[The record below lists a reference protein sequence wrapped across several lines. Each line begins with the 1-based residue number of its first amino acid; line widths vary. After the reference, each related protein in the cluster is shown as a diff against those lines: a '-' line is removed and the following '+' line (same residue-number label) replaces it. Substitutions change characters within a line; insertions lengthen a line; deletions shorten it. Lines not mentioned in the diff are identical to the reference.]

1 MVLEKLVSLRTA
13 VRNPWS
19 MFLVGGSVSVTCLLL
34 SSMIFKTNIGLF
46 TSFFV
51 TFAMTPLMLDLIRY
65 EEVRGEEMIKRRKG
79 NLLQRHKGILKIY
92 TAFFAGMILSL
103 SIIYTMLPERIVQTI
118 FEDQIK
124 EIGMIRGLAAFG
136 GTFQRIVTNNVGVL
150 LLSFLLSFLLGAG
163 AIFILAWNASVL
175 ATAVGMAAKSIG
187 GVRGLPMAL
196 LMFFPHGSLEIL
208 AYFLGGIAGG
218 LISVAVTRKKSVWF
232 WFVVRDSIMLVLIS
246 VWLLAVAGIIETLS
260 IVL

>member
-1 MVLEKLVSLRTA
+1 MVLEKVVSLRTA

-19 MFLVGGSVSVTCLLL
+19 MFLVGGLVSVTCLLISFL
-34 SSMIFKTNIGLF
+34 VFKTSVGLF
-46 TSFFV
+46 TSFFI
-51 TFAMTPLMLDLIRY
+51 TFAITPLMLDLIRY
-65 EEVRGEEMIKRRKG
+65 EEARGEELIKRKKG
-79 NLLQRHKGILKIY
+79 NLLQRHNGILKIY
-92 TAFFAGMILSL
+92 AAFFAGMILSF
-103 SIIYTMLPERIVQTI
+103 SIIYTILPEQIVQTI

-124 EIGMIRGLAAFG
+124 EIGMIRGSIVFV
-136 GTFQRIVTNNVGVL
+136 GTFQKIIMNNVGVL
-150 LLSFLLSFLLGAG
+150 LLSFLFSFLFGAG
-163 AIFILAWNASVL
+163 AVFILAWNASVL
-175 ATAVGMAAKSIG
+175 ATAVGMAAKTIG

-218 LISVAVTRKKSVWF
+218 LISVAITRRKSMWF

-260 IVL
+260 IAI